1 MESQGDSATSLQKTR
16 SQSVS
21 HPSDQSVDSEE
32 KSAPSE
38 PAKTPEP
45 VVVETPYVAPPINFI
60 VISLGAKSVPANI
73 RCRKANFIDFMK
85 KLCNFK
91 SDEFEMCDLQGRL
104 VGLLELTDNQ
114 FVDGLF
120 KAGQM
125 YVPCEL
131 YKRVGGILIEVRPC
145 IPNWQVHHPELAAL
159 LDNSI
164 PGTQKGTAQ
173 SSKHTLDSKTKE
185 VKDKFK

>member
-1 MESQGDSATSLQKTR
+1 
-16 SQSVS
+16 
-21 HPSDQSVDSEE
+21 
-32 KSAPSE
+32 
-38 PAKTPEP
+38 
-45 VVVETPYVAPPINFI
+45 
-60 VISLGAKSVPANI
+60 KSVPANI

-114 FVDGLF
+114 FVDSLF

-131 YKRVGGILIEVRPC
+131 YKR
-145 IPNWQVHHPELAAL
+145 
-159 LDNSI
+159 
-164 PGTQKGTAQ
+164 
-173 SSKHTLDSKTKE
+173 
-185 VKDKFK
+185 